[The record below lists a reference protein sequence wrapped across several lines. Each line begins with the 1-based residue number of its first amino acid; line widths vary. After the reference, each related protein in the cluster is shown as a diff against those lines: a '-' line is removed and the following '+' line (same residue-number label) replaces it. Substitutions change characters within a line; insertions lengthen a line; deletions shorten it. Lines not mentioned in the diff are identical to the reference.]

1 MIFSTEIFVVV
12 LMLRLIISSESVN
25 DDTLKIDTVNSRTV
39 EILITNESSTFRNR
53 LTRKAAKFRFICF
66 FEITLMKN
74 ELLMTELS
82 IDD

>member
-1 MIFSTEIFVVV
+1 MNNRI
-12 LMLRLIISSESVN
+12 
-25 DDTLKIDTVNSRTV
+25 V

-53 LTRKAAKFRFICF
+53 LTRKTAKFRSICL
-66 FEITLMKN
+66 FEIASVEG